1 MAIPDRLSNGYALQD
16 GATLEVLLATPQ
28 WQTNYGITALAGG
41 GRSSSTPVLVLGSN
55 VVTTVATAADSV
67 VLPSA
72 VAGSVVYLLNADSA
86 DAVQVF
92 ANASDTINGTAGATG
107 VSFAAAKRVLF
118 IAVDNGVWIA
128 NVLAAS

>member
-1 MAIPDRLSNGYALQD
+1 MAIPDRLPNGYALQD
-16 GATLEVLLATPQ
+16 GSTLEVLLATPQ

-55 VVTTVATAADSV
+55 VVTTVATVADSV

-72 VAGSVVYLLNADSA
+72 VAGNIVYLLNADSA

-107 VSFAAAKRVLF
+107 VSYAAAKRVLF

-128 NVLAAS
+128 NVMSAT

>member
-1 MAIPDRLSNGYALQD
+1 MAIPDRLPNGYALQD
-16 GATLEVLLATPQ
+16 GSILEVLLATPQ

-55 VVTTVATAADSV
+55 VVTTVATVADSV

-72 VAGSVVYLLNADSA
+72 VAGNIVYLLNADSA

-107 VSFAAAKRVLF
+107 VSYAAAKRVLF

-128 NVLAAS
+128 NVMSAT

>member
-1 MAIPDRLSNGYALQD
+1 MAIPDRLPNGYALQD
-16 GATLEVLLATPQ
+16 GSILEVLLATPQ
-28 WQTNYGITALAGG
+28 WQTNYGITALVGG

-55 VVTTVATAADSV
+55 VVTAVATAADSV

-72 VAGSVVYLLNADSA
+72 VAGSIVYLLNADSA

-107 VSFAAAKRVLF
+107 VSYAAAKRVLF

>member
-1 MAIPDRLSNGYALQD
+1 MAIPDRLPNGYALQD
-16 GATLEVLLATPQ
+16 GSILEGLLATPQ

-41 GRSSSTPVLVLGSN
+41 GRSSSTPVLVLGLN
-55 VVTTVATAADSV
+55 VVTTVTTAADSV

-72 VAGSVVYLLNADSA
+72 VAGSIVYLLNADSA

-107 VSFAAAKRVLF
+107 VSYAAAKRVLF
-118 IAVDNGVWIA
+118 IAVSDGVWIA